1 MWHQAVKGKCVRG
14 FRVSCLPTQI
24 ITRIR
29 CETGGLTWGFG
40 SPKGSGA
47 DLAVQHVRL
56 AVFDPFPKFALRYD
70 AHMTQWAYERAPAK
84 HVPACLRACASR
96 SQACTVPQVVPCQVL
111 ASHELAKRSV
121 AKRSF
126 AKRSLARR
134 SLAKRSLAKRSLA
147 KRSLPK
153 RLRGAT
159 LHTVPLASG
168 PLACKPLPVV
178 P

>member
-96 SQACTVPQVVPCQVL
+96 SQACTVPSACEARLCTRSLLQAAPLHANPCQWSPKIAFPRAPAARL
-111 ASHELAKRSV
+111 A
-121 AKRSF
+121 
-126 AKRSLARR
+126 
-134 SLAKRSLAKRSLA
+134 
-147 KRSLPK
+147 
-153 RLRGAT
+153 
-159 LHTVPLASG
+159 
-168 PLACKPLPVV
+168 PLPH
-178 P
+178 PRLQSSCWGPGACWHPAAWPINCLGTLLL